1 MLHKNMQ
8 TCQALASR
16 NKRYIVPRI
25 SITAVETTHLLSNSR
40 PEASVQDISYGGGLT
55 DDIDDQ

>member
-25 SITAVETTHLLSNSR
+25 SITVVETTSLLAASG
-40 PEASVQDISYGGGLT
+40 PEAGVQDINYGGELT
-55 DDIDDQ
+55 DEIDDQ

>member
-1 MLHKNMQ
+1 MLHQNMQ
-8 TCQALASR
+8 TCQTLASR

-40 PEASVQDISYGGGLT
+40 PEAGVQDINYGGDLT
-55 DDIDDQ
+55 GEIDDQ

>member
-8 TCQALASR
+8 TCQAVASR

-25 SITAVETTHLLSNSR
+25 SITAVETTHLLAASG
-40 PEASVQDISYGGGLT
+40 PEASVQDINYGGDLT
-55 DDIDDQ
+55 GEIDDQ

>member
-1 MLHKNMQ
+1 MQ

>member
-1 MLHKNMQ
+1 MLHQNMQ

-25 SITAVETTHLLSNSR
+25 SITAVETTHLLAASG
-40 PEASVQDISYGGGLT
+40 PEANVQDINYGGDLT
-55 DDIDDQ
+55 GEIDDQ

>member
-25 SITAVETTHLLSNSR
+25 SITAVETTHLLAASG
-40 PEASVQDISYGGGLT
+40 PEASVQDISYGGELT

>member
-25 SITAVETTHLLSNSR
+25 SITVVETTHLLAASG
-40 PEASVQDISYGGGLT
+40 PEASVEDINYGGGLT
-55 DDIDDQ
+55 DEIDDQ

>member
-1 MLHKNMQ
+1 MQ

-25 SITAVETTHLLSNSR
+25 SITAVETTHLLAASG
-40 PEASVQDISYGGGLT
+40 PEANVQDINYGGELT
-55 DDIDDQ
+55 DEIDDQ